1 MQRVV
6 HVPKKNEKGSMYSRY
21 SCFVS
26 TQCHDSFC
34 FSSSLFLH
42 FPTYTHIPH
51 PTNCT
56 HQKHRP
62 LSHTRILTFPD
73 LCTCSMPQVLTLG
86 SRDIPRAFGFRLS
99 GTSARPPRHW
109 VLFVSGGRRSYTVCA
124 PLDLWARG
132 CFDATRTDHVTGNTP
147 PPFSRDST
155 EGHPLCPSSHPVEA
169 FISFV

>member
-1 MQRVV
+1 MIVVCSVCLGESTETWERAKVQRVV

-109 VLFVSGGRRSYTVCA
+109 VLFISGGRRSLHC
-124 PLDLWARG
+124 LCSARSVG
-132 CFDATRTDHVTGNTP
+132 PWLF
-147 PPFSRDST
+147 
-155 EGHPLCPSSHPVEA
+155 
-169 FISFV
+169 